1 MNYLDTINAF
11 VREQLYPLEPL
22 LLQDGFE
29 AVAPRLE
36 ALRQEVKALGLWAPH
51 LPPDFGGMD
60 LPLREFAQVSE
71 ALGRSPL
78 GHYTFNC
85 AAPGH
90 RQHGAAPCARHGQRS
105 RNAGC
110 ARWPPARSAVASP

>member
-51 LPPDFGGMD
+51 LPPNYGGMGLTRAD
-60 LPLREFAQVSE
+60 FARASE
-71 ALGRSPL
+71 ALGCSPL
-78 GHYTFNC
+78 GHFHFNR
-85 AAPGH
+85 AAPDIGQLERPH
-90 RQHGAAPCARHGQRS
+90 APGTE
-105 RNAGC
+105 
-110 ARWPPARSAVASP
+110 